1 MNFKNDLYDSY
12 LEHKKEHSTTTIERT
27 NNDKDYSPENCCWAT
42 REEQLSHAI
51 KSRTQLFLVEKATGK
66 SFTSTLIRE
75 LDEGSWQ
82 KFRALCLK
90 EDISANKAVKS
101 LVYRA
106 VRNGRIEEVQDE

>member
-1 MNFKNDLYDSY
+1 M
-12 LEHKKEHSTTTIERT
+12 TMTTIVR
-27 NNDKDYSPENCCWAT
+27 NLDN
-42 REEQLSHAI
+42 
-51 KSRTQLFLVEKATGK
+51 EK
-66 SFTSTLIRE
+66 
-75 LDEGSWQ
+75 WQ